1 MIAAWIAILT
11 RQQTAPT
18 VSWPCMAAAS
28 AILARKAIGLVPA
41 PSAQGVADRGQATI
55 VSGSAQLPSHG
66 RDRSLALRHLPPMD
80 GFRAD
85 TSCRRSGERRVGKK
99 GRSP

>member
-1 MIAAWIAILT
+1 MAPRRAVACDARRAAVTTQAMIAAWIAILT

-66 RDRSLALRHLPPMD
+66 RDRSLALHHLPPMD
-80 GFRAD
+80 G
-85 TSCRRSGERRVGKK
+85 S
-99 GRSP
+99 